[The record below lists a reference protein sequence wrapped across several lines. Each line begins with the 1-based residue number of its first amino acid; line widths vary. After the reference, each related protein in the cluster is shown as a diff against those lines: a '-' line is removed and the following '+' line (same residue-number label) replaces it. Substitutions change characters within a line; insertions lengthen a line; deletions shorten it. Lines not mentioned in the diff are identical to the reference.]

1 VDVGK
6 ANIIYSLAANWIG
19 PNFAKVQGYRQE
31 CLAGRTN
38 LQDAKYA
45 EPPQHLA
52 KADELINGQHD
63 LTQAQWL
70 KCFEN
75 RRALSERGDP

>member
-1 VDVGK
+1 MDVGK

-19 PNFAKVQGYRQE
+19 PNVAKVQEYQQG
-31 CLAGRTN
+31 CLAGRQS

-45 EPPQHLA
+45 EPPQHLT
-52 KADELINGQHD
+52 KADDLINRQHD

-70 KCFEN
+70 NVLETG
-75 RRALSERGDP
+75 AH